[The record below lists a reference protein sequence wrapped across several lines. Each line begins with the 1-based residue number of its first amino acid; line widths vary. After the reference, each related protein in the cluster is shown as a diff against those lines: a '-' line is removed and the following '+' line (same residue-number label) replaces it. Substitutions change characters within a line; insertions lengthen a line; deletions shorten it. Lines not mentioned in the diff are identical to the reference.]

1 MEVNQMK
8 KRIAIVLLAF
18 LLVISS
24 LVPAV
29 SAEKPQLITIAS
41 GWVAGT
47 YYPLSGI
54 ISRIVYKF
62 LPGVR
67 LTVESSGASVA
78 NCKLIAQELTDFA
91 LVQNDVAHY
100 AYNGVAPTFE
110 EPVKNIRGVVSF
122 YPEPVHIL
130 VRKDVGIK
138 SVADLKGKR
147 VAVGPLG
154 SGTEVN
160 TRNILGIY
168 GITFDDIR
176 VEHISAEEAGG
187 FLKEGRVDAAFF
199 TGGLGMPA
207 VAEPCLV
214 ADMDLVEIPDD
225 VFDKL
230 KAKHPFYAQ
239 VVIPG
244 GLYHDI
250 EDRQSVTV
258 LAQMVAYEDIPAKLV
273 YDLLTVIFD
282 EKGLEQIANGLPR
295 VASYITLESA
305 LDGMAIP
312 LHPGAELY
320 YIEKGILK

>member
-1 MEVNQMK
+1 MK
-8 KRIAIVLLAF
+8 GIVAIVLLAF
-18 LLVISS
+18 VLVVSS

-29 SAEKPQLITIAS
+29 HAQKPQLITMSA
-41 GWVAGT
+41 GWVVGT
-47 YYPLSGI
+47 YYPLAGTF
-54 ISRIVYKF
+54 SRIVYKF

-67 LTVESSGASVA
+67 LTVEASGASVA
-78 NCKLIAQELTDFA
+78 TCKLIDKEITDFG
-91 LVQNDVAHY
+91 LTQNDVAYY
-100 AYNGVAPTFE
+100 AYNALAPFE
-110 EPVKNIRGVVSF
+110 EPVKNIRGVASF
-122 YPEPVHIL
+122 YPGFIQIL
-130 VRKDVGIK
+130 VRKDAGIK
-138 SVADLKGKR
+138 SVADLKGKK

-168 GITFDDIR
+168 GITFGYIKA
-176 VEHISAEEAGG
+176 EHISAEEAGG

-214 ADMDLVEIPDD
+214 ADMDLVEISDD

-230 KAKHPFYAQ
+230 KTKHPFYAQ

-244 GLYHDI
+244 GVYYDI

-258 LAQMVAYEDIPAKLV
+258 LAQMVAHDKMSADLV

-305 LDGMAIP
+305 VDGMAIP
-312 LHPGAELY
+312 LHPGAQAY

>member
-1 MEVNQMK
+1 MK
-8 KRIAIVLLAF
+8 KRLAVVLLAF

-24 LVPAV
+24 VVPAV
-29 SAEKPQLITIAS
+29 CAEKPQLITIAS
-41 GWVAGT
+41 GWVMGT
-47 YYPLSGI
+47 YYPLSGV
-54 ISRIVYKF
+54 ISRIVYKSD
-62 LPGVR
+62 LRETVR
-67 LTVESSGASVA
+67 VTVESSGASVA
-78 NCKLIAQELTDFA
+78 NCKLLAQKLTDFA
-91 LVQNDVAHY
+91 LSQNDVNYY

-122 YPEPVHIL
+122 YPEPIHIL
-130 VRKDVGIK
+130 VMKDAGIK

-168 GITFDDIR
+168 GITFDDIKA
-176 VEHISAEEAGG
+176 EHLSAEEAGR
-187 FLKEGRVDAAFF
+187 FVKEGRVDVAFF

-207 VAEPCLV
+207 VAEPALV
-214 ADMDLVEIPDD
+214 ADMDFVEIPDD
-225 VFDKL
+225 VFQKL
-230 KAKHPFYAQ
+230 KAKHPFYGQ

-244 GLYHDI
+244 GIYHGI
-250 EDRQSVTV
+250 PDRQSVTV
-258 LAQMVAYEDIPAKLV
+258 LAQMVTHEDIPAKLV
-273 YDLLTVIFD
+273 YDLLTVIFAD
-282 EKGLEQIANGLPR
+282 AGLDWIQKALPR

-312 LHPGAELY
+312 LHPGAKAY

>member
-1 MEVNQMK
+1 MK
-8 KRIAIVLLAF
+8 RRVAIVLLVF
-18 LLVISS
+18 LLVIST
-24 LVPAV
+24 LVPAAC
-29 SAEKPQLITIAS
+29 AEKPQLITIAA

-67 LTVESSGASVA
+67 ATVESSGASVA

-91 LVQNDVAHY
+91 LTQNDVAHY
-100 AYNGVAPTFE
+100 AYNGLAGFE

-130 VRKDVGIK
+130 VKKDAGIK
-138 SVADLKGKR
+138 SVADLKGKK

-160 TRNILGIY
+160 TKNILAIY
-168 GITFDDIR
+168 GITYDDIR
-176 VEHISAEEAGG
+176 PEHITAEESGN
-187 FLKEGRVDAAFF
+187 FVKEGRVDAAFL

-207 VAEPCLV
+207 VAEPALV
-214 ADMDLVEIPDD
+214 ARMDLVEIPDD

-244 GLYHDI
+244 GLYYDI

-258 LAQMVAYEDIPAKLV
+258 LAQMVTHDQMPADLV

-282 EKGLEQIANGLPR
+282 EKGLEQIEKGLPR

-312 LHPGAELY
+312 LHPGAQAY

>member
-1 MEVNQMK
+1 MK
-8 KRIAIVLLAF
+8 RRVAIVLLAF
-18 LLVISS
+18 VLVIST
-24 LVPAV
+24 LVPAAC
-29 SAEKPQLITIAS
+29 AEKPQLITIAA

-67 LTVESSGASVA
+67 ATVESSGASVA
-78 NCKLIAQELTDFA
+78 NCKLIGQELTDFA

-100 AYNGVAPTFE
+100 AYNGLAGFE
-110 EPVKNIRGVVSF
+110 EPVKNIRGVASF
-122 YPEPVHIL
+122 YPEPIHIL
-130 VRKDVGIK
+130 VRKDAGIK
-138 SVADLKGKR
+138 SVADLKGKK

-160 TRNILGIY
+160 TKNILEIY
-168 GITFDDIR
+168 GVTFDDIR

-214 ADMDLVEIPDD
+214 ADMDLVEISDD

-244 GLYHDI
+244 GLYYDI

-258 LAQMVAYEDIPAKLV
+258 LAQMVAHDGMSADLV

-312 LHPGAELY
+312 LHPGAEVY

>member
-1 MEVNQMK
+1 MK
-8 KRIAIVLLAF
+8 GRVAIVLLAF
-18 LLVISS
+18 VLVIST
-24 LVPAV
+24 LVPAAC
-29 SAEKPQLITIAS
+29 AEKPQLITIAS

-54 ISRIVYKF
+54 ISRIVYKSD
-62 LPGVR
+62 LGQTVR
-67 LTVESSGASVA
+67 MTVESSGASVA

-91 LVQNDVAHY
+91 LVQNDVAYY

-130 VRKDVGIK
+130 VRKDAGIK

-176 VEHISAEEAGG
+176 AEHISAEEAGG

-230 KAKHPFYAQ
+230 KAKYAFYAQ

-244 GLYHDI
+244 GLYRGI

-258 LAQMVAYEDIPAKLV
+258 LAQMVTHEGISADLV

-282 EKGLEQIANGLPR
+282 ETGLEWIQRGLPR
-295 VASYITLESA
+295 VASYIALESA

-312 LHPGAELY
+312 LHPGAQAY

>member
-1 MEVNQMK
+1 M
-8 KRIAIVLLAF
+8 VLLAF
-18 LLVISS
+18 LLVIST

-29 SAEKPQLITIAS
+29 HAQKPQLITIAA

-54 ISRIVYKF
+54 ISRIVYRF

-67 LTVESSGASVA
+67 ATVESSGASVA

-100 AYNGVAPTFE
+100 AYNGMAGFE
-110 EPVKNIRGVVSF
+110 EPVKNIRGVASF
-122 YPEPVHIL
+122 YPEFVHIL
-130 VRKDVGIK
+130 VRKDAGVK
-138 SVADLKGKR
+138 SVADLKGKK

-168 GITFDDIR
+168 GLTFDDIKPD
-176 VEHISAEEAGG
+176 HISAEEAGR
-187 FLKEGRVDAAFF
+187 FVKEGRVDAAFF
-199 TGGLGMPA
+199 TGGVGMPA
-207 VAEPCLV
+207 VAEPCFV

-225 VFDKL
+225 VFDRL
-230 KAKHPFYAQ
+230 KAEYRFYAK
-239 VVIPG
+239 VSIPG
-244 GLYHDI
+244 GGYKGID
-250 EDRQSVTV
+250 EDRQCVTV
-258 LAQMVAYEDIPAKLV
+258 LAQIVAHQDIPAKLV

-282 EKGLEQIANGLPR
+282 EKGLEQIQNGLPR
-295 VASYITLESA
+295 VAGYITLDSA

-312 LHPGAELY
+312 LHPGAEAY

>member
-1 MEVNQMK
+1 MK

-62 LPGVR
+62 LPGMR

-78 NCKLIAQELTDFA
+78 NCKLIGQELTDFA

-100 AYNGVAPTFE
+100 AYNGLAGFK
-110 EPVKNIRGVVSF
+110 EPLKNIRGVVSF
-122 YPEPVHIL
+122 YPEPIHIL
-130 VRKDVGIK
+130 VRKDAGIK
-138 SVADLKGKR
+138 SVADLKGKS

-160 TRNILGIY
+160 TKNILGIY

-176 VEHISAEEAGG
+176 AEHISAEEAGG

-230 KAKHPFYAQ
+230 RAKHPFYAQ

-244 GLYHDI
+244 GLYHGI
-250 EDRQSVTV
+250 ENRQSVTV

-282 EKGLEQIANGLPR
+282 EKGLEQIQNGLPR

-312 LHPGAELY
+312 LHLGAELY